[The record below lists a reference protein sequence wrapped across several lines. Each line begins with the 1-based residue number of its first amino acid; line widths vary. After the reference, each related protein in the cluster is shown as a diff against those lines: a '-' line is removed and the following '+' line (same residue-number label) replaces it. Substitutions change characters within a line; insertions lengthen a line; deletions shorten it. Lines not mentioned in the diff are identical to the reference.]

1 MRVECLQV
9 LATCCLQLGFCWLN
23 GMLYSK
29 IKSIGDADHCCHVF
43 EIQFFFMS
51 WLMEALEISFKNLP
65 VSATLAPSS
74 LIVHWTHITA
84 HMCLCALHTYSRHIY
99 LGNTSYI
106 LLQPYYHLLIFP
118 RIMQVPSSPYYYI
131 TTLLSLLLLILL
143 SLLFLLLFVIT
154 MTMTI
159 IMQVHNLWQ
168 PVAGRFKDYIQNPK
182 ANGYRSLHTVV
193 VGDDG
198 IPVEVQIRTAKMHFI
213 AEHGLAAHWRYKEKF
228 NGDGD
233 EGNYLAECH
242 AGTPSALERQGL
254 SCMHLAH
261 HELESVVIIAV
272 VVLCCGTPS
281 VDIAASSHCS
291 SPTLYCVTNII
302 KNLGAHAGWMS

>member
-1 MRVECLQV
+1 MGVKHL
-9 LATCCLQLGFCWLN
+9 
-23 GMLYSK
+23 S
-29 IKSIGDADHCCHVF
+29 
-43 EIQFFFMS
+43 
-51 WLMEALEISFKNLP
+51 
-65 VSATLAPSS
+65 VSASLAQSS
-74 LIVHWTHITA
+74 LIVQWDTA
-84 HMCLCALHTYSRHIY
+84 HMRLCSLHTYSRHIY

-106 LLQPYYHLLIFP
+106 LLQPCYHLLTSL
-118 RIMQVPSSPYYYI
+118 RIMQVPSSSRAGKPYYHI
-131 TTLLSLLLLILL
+131 ILLLL
-143 SLLFLLLFVIT
+143 VTT

-228 NGDGD
+228 SGDGD

-242 AGTPSALERQGL
+242 AGIL
-254 SCMHLAH
+254 SCN
-261 HELESVVIIAV
+261 V
-272 VVLCCGTPS
+272 
-281 VDIAASSHCS
+281 AASSPVLL
-291 SPTLYCVTNII
+291 PTLHCATLHCATQVKIKELAGCLYGIWKCLQLHACVTC
-302 KNLGAHAGWMS
+302 L